1 MLVLMVFQTTKEVTL
16 QLAFVIHQHDV
27 SLITKVINVFVVK
40 LRKSSQVAK
49 KMQFNFGDV
58 PHRKVALTFDHPKG

>member
-16 QLAFVIHQHDV
+16 QLAFVVHQHDV
-27 SLITKVINVFVVK
+27 SLITKVINVVK

-49 KMQFNFGDV
+49 KNAIQFW
-58 PHRKVALTFDHPKG
+58 RCSR

>member
-16 QLAFVIHQHDV
+16 QLAFVVHQHDV
-27 SLITKVINVFVVK
+27 SLIKVINVVK

-49 KMQFNFGDV
+49 KMRFNFGDV
-58 PHRKVALTFDHPKG
+58 PDRKVALTFAHKAT